1 MNRQEKFSASPRGGK
16 SDRSNS
22 ASLSNSQQLSRAL
35 LTLLVIGTVLF
46 FIALVD
52 RPLAAFAAAHRVH
65 VRGLQFVIG
74 IPGLL
79 LGVAL
84 AVPIVG
90 WIFRMLAPGWRRIV
104 VPCSSAI
111 IWTGA
116 AVELVLK
123 PIFGRTGPFNWL
135 DHNQYAFHWLRG
147 RIPQWQ
153 SMPSGEA
160 AILGATF
167 GVLWI
172 VLPRWRWAYVLVG
185 GLEALGL
192 VWFQWHFASDVIA
205 GAAVGILGAG

>member
-1 MNRQEKFSASPRGGK
+1 M
-16 SDRSNS
+16 
-22 ASLSNSQQLSRAL
+22 
-35 LTLLVIGTVLF
+35 LLVIGTILF

-52 RPLAAFAAAHRVH
+52 RPLAVFASAHRVH

-90 WIFRMLAPGWRRIV
+90 WIFRMSAPGWWGIV
-104 VPCSSAI
+104 VPCSNAI

-123 PIFGRTGPFNWL
+123 PVFGRTGPHSWL

-153 SMPSGEA
+153 SMPSGEV

-185 GLEALGL
+185 GIEALGL

-205 GAAVGILGAG
+205 GAALGILGAALALKLRGSR